1 MSHAM
6 IHRMSETR
14 LLSYIEIAKLFDM
27 TVPSARNMVR
37 KRHWSRILS
46 NDGKTVRI
54 HVPVEAIPVAPVL
67 STDALSDGS
76 SAATPDATSEALA
89 ILAKHIEALQA
100 ELEPLRATAAQVA
113 ALNAAL
119 DAARDDA
126 SRLREERDAAQAKIE
141 ALLPLEGEL
150 AALKEAER
158 ARATR
163 AATVPTIAHASSSSS
178 FWEQLRR
185 RLVG

>member
-100 ELEPLRATAAQVA
+100 
-113 ALNAAL
+113 AL